1 MDGKITA
8 NELLLQSN
16 EFLSSYFKVEFVGGN
31 PVVKIGSS
39 SSDYIMV
46 LEADRLSFQDQYG
59 NVQAYFEGDS
69 FVLQQLDTFKIGN
82 LQIKT
87 QGSPYSLSF
96 VKAV

>member
-1 MDGKITA
+1 M
-8 NELLLQSN
+8 N
-16 EFLSSYFKVEFVGGN
+16 GN

-39 SSDYIMV
+39 ASDYIMV
-46 LEADRLSFQDQYG
+46 LEADRLSFQDHYG
-59 NVQAYFEGDS
+59 NVQAYFKGDS
-69 FVLQQLDTFKIGN
+69 FVLEALDTFKIGN